1 MKTDKNYFFKIFY
14 FMLLITYIRG
24 LLIIKSFFFISF
36 VLKNKKP
43 AKKNSCHN
51 FFPICSDPRKAVF

>member
-24 LLIIKSFFFISF
+24 LLIIKSFFFYIF
-36 VLKNKKP
+36 
-43 AKKNSCHN
+43 C
-51 FFPICSDPRKAVF
+51 FEEQKAC